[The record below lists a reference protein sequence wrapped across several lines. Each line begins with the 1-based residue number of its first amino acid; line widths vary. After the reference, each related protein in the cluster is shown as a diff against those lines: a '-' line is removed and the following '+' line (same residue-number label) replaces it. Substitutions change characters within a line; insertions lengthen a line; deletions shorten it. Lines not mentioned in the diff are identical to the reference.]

1 MSNANKTLL
10 FDALSVADA
19 HKLWAGSP
27 VATAFTN
34 PEVLARIV
42 DRVEW
47 WGVYRSEQLIMAW
60 PVCTHRDV
68 VGIRPD
74 LSYYVGPIIDAE
86 IFTFKLH
93 RYWSIYAECL
103 AFAVRSLVERYQS
116 LRFALHYTIQDLR
129 PLFWALQELN
139 LDHCLRV
146 VPRYSA
152 FIPLAEVHDDQKL
165 FQNLARNRKREI
177 KRHVG
182 SDLLED
188 ADCPQDEIL
197 HLYERAL
204 GRQGVQPSY
213 ERIDALSRLL
223 GCVHST
229 RGCILGWRDSESGR
243 LASVIA
249 MLYGRNDAN
258 NVLCVADQDRRDHGL
273 TAWTTWQGIRKAMA
287 DGMSVFDFN
296 GANSP
301 HRAADKHYYGAKP
314 VLYFVV
320 EWSVN

>member
-10 FDALSVADA
+10 FEAISAADA
-19 HKLWAGSP
+19 QKLWADSP

-42 DRVEW
+42 DKVEW
-47 WGVYRSEQLIMAW
+47 WGVYRSEQLIIAW
-60 PVCTHRDV
+60 PVCTNRDV
-68 VGIRPD
+68 VGVRPD

-103 AFAVRSLVERYQS
+103 AFAVRSLVDRYRN
-116 LRFALHYTIQDLR
+116 LRFALHYATQDLR
-129 PLFWALQELN
+129 PLLWAFQEMK
-139 LDHCLRV
+139 LDHCLRI

-152 FIPLAEVHDDQKL
+152 ILALAEVPDEREL

-188 ADCPQDEIL
+188 LNCSPKEVFR
-197 HLYERAL
+197 LYETAL
-204 GRQGVQPSY
+204 ERQGEQPTDDRM
-213 ERIDALSRLL
+213 EALSKLF
-223 GCVHST
+223 GCIQST
-229 RGCILGWRDSESGR
+229 RGCIRGWRNPESGR

-249 MLYGRNDAN
+249 LLYGRDDAN
-258 NVLCVADQDRRDHGL
+258 NVLCVADRDRRDQGL

-301 HRAADKHYYGAKP
+301 LRAADKHYYGAQP
-314 VLYFVV
+314 VLYFAV
-320 EWSVN
+320 EWAVS